1 MADTLTESDISDV
14 DSAKLDLSAGKAAQ
28 KQHDAIVSWAKTQFR
43 MIRNARVSTER
54 QWYLNLAFYAGLQ
67 NVHILKPQTNS
78 LGNFTSTRLFV
89 PPAPYY
95 RARPVINRI
104 RPTIRHELAQL
115 TNNKPNASIT
125 PASAEDRD
133 LYAAQAGE
141 QIWENIYLEHKLKF
155 VIRRALWWNQVCGNG
170 FIKAWWDPSAISRDK
185 NKGDCCFTAETPFHV
200 LVPDFRE
207 EELENQ
213 PFLIHAQSKS
223 SDWVKMNFPKAIDG
237 TQLNTGSSD
246 AQDLMEDTYLNM
258 TGTQMMNK
266 QHNVLILEVWVKPGA
281 TPLFPQGAF
290 LTIVGDKI
298 VQGFQAWPFS
308 HGQYPFAK
316 FDHIPSGKFYS
327 SSTIDDLIPIQKE
340 YNRTRGQIIE
350 AKNRMAKPQLAAP
363 RGSIN
368 PAAIT
373 SEPGLVVEYTPG
385 FEPPKPIP
393 LQDLP
398 SYVMQELDRQMTDW
412 NDISGQHD
420 VSKGQT
426 PPGVTAA
433 TAISYLQERDESKM
447 SPTFDSV
454 EEGIEKVARMTLSYV
469 HDYWDIPRM
478 VRTTGPNGSFDVVA
492 FAGSDLG
499 SNLDI
504 RIEAGSSLPVSKAA
518 KQALITDWMKMGFIT
533 PQKGMEVLDMGGLNK
548 IYESI
553 QVDQKQ
559 IQRENLKMSKATPDV
574 LQEYALTYQ
583 EPGASGPTDPLQEIT
598 ALGQGGGQPPTNPMD
613 NLGGSPP
620 VDSLQGAPPQQDP
633 MQAMP
638 GIGDPN
644 APASDPMDPM
654 APQEQPPI
662 PLIVP
667 VNTWDNH
674 KLHIEG
680 HNEYRKSQSF
690 EGLPEETKALFESHV
705 QQHVAAM
712 GVELISQ
719 NPSIQGGVPP
729 ELAAMATGGGG
740 EPQDGGATLSNAI
753 KQGDQ
758 PQGPQQGQ
766 GQPGPMPMPSME
778 GPQ

>member
-1 MADTLTESDISDV
+1 MTATIPESDMNAAEATPINLKDQ
-14 DSAKLDLSAGKAAQ
+14 KAA
-28 KQHDAIVSWAKTQFR
+28 KDQHDKIVSWAKTQFR

-67 NVHILKPQTNS
+67 NVYVLKPQTNG

-104 RPTIRHELAQL
+104 RPTVRHELAQL
-115 TNNKPNASIT
+115 TNNKPNASII

-141 QIWENIYLEHKLKF
+141 QIWENIYLDHKLKF
-155 VIRRALWWNQVCGNG
+155 VLRRALWWNQVCGNG
-170 FIKAWWDPSAISRDK
+170 FIKCWWDPTAKAKDGSQ
-185 NKGDCCFTAETPFHV
+185 GDVCFSPETPFHIM
-200 LVPDFRE
+200 VPDFRE

-223 SDWVKMNFPKAIDG
+223 SEWVKMNFPQALDG
-237 TQLNTGSSD
+237 TQLNTGASD
-246 AQDLMEDTYLNM
+246 AQDLLEDSYLNM
-258 TGTQMMNK
+258 TGTQVLNK
-266 QHNVLILEVWVKPGA
+266 QHNVLVLECWVKPGM
-281 TPLFPQGAF
+281 TPLFPEGAF
-290 LTIVGDKI
+290 FTIVGDKI
-298 VQGFQAWPFS
+298 VQGWAQWPYS
-308 HGQYPFAK
+308 HGLYPFAK

-327 SSTIDDLIPIQKE
+327 SSTVDDLIPLQKE

-350 AKNRMAKPQLAAP
+350 NKNRMAKQQLLAP
-363 RGSIN
+363 RGSVDVSK
-368 PAAIT
+368 IT
-373 SEPGLVVEYTPG
+373 SEPGQVILFTPG
-385 FEPPKPIP
+385 FDAPKP
-393 LQDLP
+393 LQVQDMP
-398 SYVMQELDRQMTDW
+398 SYVLQEMDRMLMDW

-433 TAISYLQERDESKM
+433 TAISYLQERDETKM

-454 EEGIEKVARMTLSYV
+454 EEGLEKVARMTLTYV
-469 HDYWDIPRM
+469 HDYWDEARM
-478 VRTTGPNGSFDVVA
+478 VRTTGPNGSFDVIA
-492 FAGSDLG
+492 FKGSDLG

-518 KQALITDWMKMGFIT
+518 KQALITDWMKMGFIS
-533 PQKGMEVLDMGGLNK
+533 PQKGMEVLDMGGINK

-559 IQRENLKMSKATPDV
+559 IQRENLKMSKCTADV
-574 LQEYALTYQ
+574 LQEYAMTQMMQMAPQQTDPLSQMTNLD
-583 EPGASGPTDPLQEIT
+583 PNSAPVDSGAAPPTDP
-598 ALGQGGGQPPTNPMD
+598 M
-613 NLGGSPP
+613 
-620 VDSLQGAPPQQDP
+620 QDP
-633 MQAMP
+633 AAMQSMP
-638 GIGDPN
+638 GLSDPN
-644 APASDPMDPM
+644 APATPDPTMPV
-654 APQEQPPI
+654 EQPPM

-680 HNEYRKSQSF
+680 HNEYRKSQAF
-690 EGLPEETKALFESHV
+690 ENLPEETKALFESHV
-705 QQHVAAM
+705 QQHIAAM
-712 GVELISQ
+712 GVEMMTQ
-719 NPSIQGGVPP
+719 NPSIQGGIPP
-729 ELAAMATGGGG
+729 EVANMGMPQPGGPSGGDVANAAV
-740 EPQDGGATLSNAI
+740 

-766 GQPGPMPMPSME
+766 GQPGPMPMPNME

>member
-1 MADTLTESDISDV
+1 MTATVSESDVTASD
-14 DSAKLDLSAGKAAQ
+14 AAPINLSDQKAAK
-28 KQHDAIVSWAKTQFR
+28 KQHDQIVSWAKTQFR

-67 NVHILKPQTNS
+67 NVHVLKPQATGV
-78 LGNFTSTRLFV
+78 GNFTSTRLFV

-115 TNNKPNASIT
+115 TNNKPNASII

-141 QIWENIYLEHKLKF
+141 QIWENIYLDHKLKF
-155 VIRRALWWNQVCGNG
+155 VLRRALWWNQVCGNG
-170 FIKAWWDPSAISRDK
+170 FIKCWWDPTAKAKDGQP
-185 NKGDCCFTAETPFHV
+185 GDVCFTPETPFHIM
-200 LVPDFRE
+200 VPDFRE

-223 SDWVKMNFPKAIDG
+223 SEWVKMNFPQALDG
-237 TQLNTGSSD
+237 TKVNSGTSD
-246 AQDLMEDTYLNM
+246 AQDLMEDSYLNM
-258 TGTQMMNK
+258 TGTQVLNK
-266 QHNVLILEVWVKPGA
+266 QHNVLVLECWVKPGM
-281 TPLFPQGAF
+281 TPLFPEGAF
-290 LTIVGDKI
+290 FTIVGDKI
-298 VQGFQAWPFS
+298 VQGWAQWPFS
-308 HGQYPFAK
+308 HGLFPFAK

-327 SSTIDDLIPIQKE
+327 SSTIDDLIPLQKE

-350 AKNRMAKPQLAAP
+350 NKNRMAKQQLLAP
-363 RGSIN
+363 RGSID
-368 PAAIT
+368 ASKIT
-373 SEPGLVVEYTPG
+373 SEPGQVILFTPG
-385 FEPPKPIP
+385 FDAPKP
-393 LQDLP
+393 LQVQDMP
-398 SYVMQELDRQMTDW
+398 SYVLQELDRMLVDW

-433 TAISYLQERDESKM
+433 TAISYLQERDETNM

-454 EEGIEKVARMTLSYV
+454 EEGLEKVARMTLTYV
-469 HDYWDIPRM
+469 HDYWDEGRM

-492 FAGSDLG
+492 FKGSDLG

-518 KQALITDWMKMGFIT
+518 KQALITDWMKMGFIS
-533 PQKGMEVLDMGGLNK
+533 PQKGMEVLDMGGINK

-559 IQRENLKMSKATPDV
+559 IQRENLKMSKCD
-574 LQEYALTYQ
+574 ALT
-583 EPGASGPTDPLQEIT
+583 LQKYAMAT
-598 ALGQGGGQPPTNPMD
+598 A
-613 NLGGSPP
+613 PP
-620 VDSLQGAPPQQDP
+620 VDP
-633 MQAMP
+633 MQDITGLDP
-638 GIGDPN
+638 NQPPVDPN
-644 APASDPMDPM
+644 AAMDPMDPM
-654 APQEQPPI
+654 AGAGAPPVDPMANMPGMSDPNAPSTMDPSMPPEQPPV

-680 HNEYRKSQSF
+680 HNEYRKSQAF
-690 EGLPEETKALFESHV
+690 ENLPEETKALFESHV

-712 GVELISQ
+712 GVEMMTQ
-719 NPSIQGGVPP
+719 NPSIQAGIPP
-729 ELAAMATGGGG
+729 ELAMMSGMPQAGGSEGG
-740 EPQDGGATLSNAI
+740 DAANAAV

-758 PQGPQQGQ
+758 PQGPPQGQ
-766 GQPGPMPMPSME
+766 GQPGPMPMPEMG

>member
-1 MADTLTESDISDV
+1 MTTSAIPSSDV
-14 DSAKLDLSAGKAAQ
+14 NASESQSLDFSASKAAQ
-28 KQHDAIVSWAKTQFR
+28 KQHDGIVSWAKSQYR

-67 NVHILKPQTNS
+67 NVHVLKPQTNG

-141 QIWENIYLEHKLKF
+141 QIWENIYLEHKVKF
-155 VIRRALWWNQVCGNG
+155 IIRRAMWWNQVCGNG
-170 FIKAWWDPSAISRDK
+170 FIKCWWDPFTKSRDGYP
-185 NKGDCCFTAETPFHV
+185 GDVCFTAETPFHI

-223 SDWVKMNFPKAIDG
+223 SEWVKMNFPKALDG
-237 TQLNTGSSD
+237 TQLNSGTSD
-246 AQDLMEDTYLNM
+246 AQDLLEDSYLNM
-258 TGTQMMNK
+258 TGTQVLNK
-266 QHNVLILEVWVKPGA
+266 QHNVLVLEVWVKPNS
-281 TPLFPQGAF
+281 TPLFPGGAF
-290 LTIVGDKI
+290 FTIVGDKI
-298 VQGFQAWPFS
+298 VQGYQQWPFS
-308 HGQYPFAK
+308 HGMYPFAK

-327 SSTIDDLIPIQKE
+327 SSTIDDLIPLQKE

-350 AKNRMAKPQLAAP
+350 NKNRMAKQQLIAP
-363 RGSIN
+363 RGSVN
-368 PAAIT
+368 AAAIT
-373 SEPGLVVEYTPG
+373 SEPGQVIEYTPG
-385 FEPPKPIP
+385 FAEPKP
-393 LQDLP
+393 LQVQDMP
-398 SYVMQELDRQMTDW
+398 SYVMQEMDRMMVDW

-420 VSKGQT
+420 VSKGQA

-447 SPTFDSV
+447 SPTFDSL
-454 EEGIEKVARMTLSYV
+454 EEGIEKVARMTLTYV

-492 FAGSDLG
+492 FKGSDLG

-504 RIEAGSSLPVSKAA
+504 RIESGSSLPVSKAA
-518 KQALITDWMKMGFIT
+518 KQALITDWMKMGFIS
-533 PQKGMEVLDMGGLNK
+533 PQKGMEVLDMGGINK

-559 IQRENLKMSKATPDV
+559 IQRENLKMSKATPEV
-574 LQEYALTYQ
+574 LAQYAATYMPQESPLGI
-583 EPGASGPTDPLQEIT
+583 PGSSPVDPLADIT
-598 ALGQGGGQPPTNPMD
+598 NG
-613 NLGGSPP
+613 
-620 VDSLQGAPPQQDP
+620 GAPVEPTMDP
-633 MQAMP
+633 IDAMP
-638 GIGDPN
+638 GVGDPN
-644 APASDPMDPM
+644 APMQDPADPMMP
-654 APQEQPPI
+654 AEQPPM

-674 KLHIEG
+674 KAHIEG
-680 HNEYRKSQSF
+680 HNDYRKSQAF
-690 EGLPEETKALFESHV
+690 ENLPEETKALFEAHV
-705 QQHVAAM
+705 QQHIAAM
-712 GVELISQ
+712 GVETITQ
-719 NPSIQGGVPP
+719 NPSIQGGIPP
-729 ELAAMATGGGG
+729 EVGMMGMGGGT
-740 EPQDGGATLSNAI
+740 EGGGQAPNPLMNAI

-758 PQGPQQGQ
+758 PQGPPQGQ
-766 GQPGPMPMPSME
+766 GQPGPMPMPNME

>member
-1 MADTLTESDISDV
+1 MADTLTESDVQSADA
-14 DSAKLDLSAGKAAQ
+14 AKLDFSTNKAAK

-43 MIRNARVSTER
+43 MIRSARVSTER
-54 QWYLNLAFYAGLQ
+54 QWYLNLAFFAGLQ
-67 NVHILKPQTNS
+67 NVHVLKPQTNS

-115 TNNKPNASIT
+115 TNNKPNASIV

-141 QIWENIYLEHKLKF
+141 QIWENIYLDHKLKF
-155 VIRRALWWNQVCGNG
+155 VLRRALWWNQVCGNG
-170 FIKAWWDPSAISRDK
+170 FIKAWWDPNAKSKDGYQ
-185 NKGDCCFTAETPFHV
+185 GDVCFTPETPFHV

-207 EELENQ
+207 EELESQ

-223 SDWVKMNFPKAIDG
+223 SDWVKMNFPKALDG
-237 TQLNTGSSD
+237 TQLNTGTSD
-246 AQDLMEDTYLNM
+246 GQDLMDDTYLNM
-258 TGTQMMNK
+258 TGTQVLNK
-266 QHNVLILEVWVKPGA
+266 QHNVLILECWVKPGA

-290 LTIVGDKI
+290 FTICGDKI

-316 FDHIPSGKFYS
+316 FDHIPSGKFYAT
-327 SSTIDDLIPIQKE
+327 STIDDLISLQKE

-350 AKNRMAKPQLAAP
+350 NKNRMSKQQLLAP
-363 RGSIN
+363 RGSVN
-368 PAAIT
+368 ASAIT
-373 SEPGLVVEYTPG
+373 SEPGQVIEYTPG
-385 FEPPKPIP
+385 FDAPKP
-393 LQDLP
+393 LQVQDMP
-398 SYVMQELDRQMTDW
+398 SYVMSELDRMMIDW

-420 VSKGQT
+420 VSKGQA

-433 TAISYLQERDESKM
+433 TAISYLQERDESTM

-454 EEGIEKVARMTLSYV
+454 EEGLEKVARMTLSYV
-469 HDYWDIPRM
+469 HDYWDVKRM

-518 KQALITDWMKMGFIT
+518 KQALITDWMKMGFIS
-533 PQKGMEVLDMGGLNK
+533 PQKGMEVLDMGGINK

-559 IQRENLKMSKATPDV
+559 IQRENLKMSKATAEV
-574 LQEYALTYQ
+574 LQQYAATQLAQ
-583 EPGASGPTDPLQEIT
+583 QLGQAPAGPTDPLQDIT
-598 ALGQGGGQPPTNPMD
+598 SGGMPGGGAPTDPSMN
-613 NLGGSPP
+613 GGSPP
-620 VDSLQGAPPQQDP
+620 VDPMEAMQGMQQS
-633 MQAMP
+633 MP
-638 GIGDPN
+638 GLSDPN
-644 APASDPMDPM
+644 APAQPDPTM
-654 APQEQPPI
+654 PPEMPPA

-680 HNEYRKSQSF
+680 HNEYRKSQAF
-690 EGLPEETKALFESHV
+690 EGLEEDTKALFESHV
-705 QQHVAAM
+705 QQHIAAM
-712 GVELISQ
+712 GVEMMTQ
-719 NPSIQGGVPP
+719 NPQLAGGVPP
-729 ELAAMATGGGG
+729 ELAAMGLPGTQPQGG
-740 EPQDGGATLSNAI
+740 EGGDTINNAI

-758 PQGPQQGQ
+758 PQGAPQGQ
-766 GQPGPMPMPSME
+766 GQPGPMPMPQME